1 MSGTVKT
8 LLIVAAAAVLL
19 FLFRVS
25 VCTIYTIPDNTLAPA
40 VKQGD
45 RVLVN
50 RWSYGLRVGGNDWI
64 SYCRIARKTVEK
76 GDFIAFDAPVSS
88 AAKRAVMMGRV
99 VAVPG
104 DTVKIDGQ
112 MYVIPRG
119 CQVCTCGCMSSCIV
133 NPNQHGGIILHTSHI
148 GAAKGCA
155 LVKMTDGVSQNLRT
169 LSFLTKCVHQ

>member
-88 AAKRAVMMGRV
+88 AAKRAVMVGRV

-133 NPNQHGGIILHTSHI
+133 NPNKHGGDMLVAESDIIGRATSVI
-148 GAAKGCA
+148 YCFNNYYF
-155 LVKMTDGVSQNLRT
+155 DNSRW
-169 LSFLTKCVHQ
+169 FLPIR